1 MGRPLLQDKSV
12 QLHFVDD
19 RAETLLH
26 MAQQPHLQRWN
37 LYFADWCACSSHL
50 RVHCASFDSPIRRVT
65 VVAINLTNGERV

>member
-1 MGRPLLQDKSV
+1 MDRPLLQDKSV

-37 LYFADWCACSSHL
+37 LYFADWCAHL
-50 RVHCASFDSPIRRVT
+50 LFSLHTLGASYLHDFRIVT
-65 VVAINLTNGERV
+65 THQKMH